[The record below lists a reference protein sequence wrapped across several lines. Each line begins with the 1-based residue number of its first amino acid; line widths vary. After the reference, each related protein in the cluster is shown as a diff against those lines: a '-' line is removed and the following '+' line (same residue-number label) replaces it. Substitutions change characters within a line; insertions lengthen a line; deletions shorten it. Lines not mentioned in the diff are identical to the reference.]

1 MWTITQLDFSKKK
14 QGTIE
19 NVWHWP
25 FAKKTSENLS
35 KVINITSPCVD
46 SILRIKNNKS
56 QHYNFDTPDDKN
68 WKLWE
73 EMYQNFVTDFITE
86 ALSQDSELY
95 FNEKTNDEIAQ
106 VSVFFLTFFKNLF
119 YMSDEWIDI
128 INNHQNQIKDDLVI
142 LKTQIFEYLSHFHD
156 SQIEDNEDIELE
168 EFEEYE
174 NPRLDLIWNQ
184 IKLLYKKRK
193 HSIYRILSEYYSFFL
208 ENLLKHEQIISLIQA
223 SNYYSQKILDSQVR
237 ILTDEEDDFYEY

>member
-1 MWTITQLDFSKKK
+1 MGTITHLDFSKKREK
-14 QGTIE
+14 TIE
-19 NVWHWP
+19 DNGYGP
-25 FAKKTSENLS
+25 FAKLIPENLS
-35 KVINITSPCVD
+35 KVTNMTSTGID
-46 SILRIKNNKS
+46 SILKFKNNKS
-56 QHYNFDTPDDKN
+56 QTYSFDSPDDKN

-73 EMYQNFVTDFITE
+73 ELYQDYVTNFITE
-86 ALSQDSELY
+86 ALNQDSELY
-95 FNEKTNDEIAQ
+95 FDEKANNEIAQ

-119 YMSDEWIDI
+119 YMSDEGIDI

-142 LKTQIFEYLSHFHD
+142 LKTQIFEYLSHFYD
-156 SQIEDNEDIELE
+156 SQTEDNEDIELE

-174 NPRLDLIWNQ
+174 NPKLDLIGNQ

-193 HSIYRILSEYYSFFL
+193 HSIYRMLSEYYSFFL
-208 ENLLKHEQIISLIQA
+208 ENLIKHEQVVSLIQA